1 MDNYVL
7 AQSWAR
13 ANVQDRLWYC
23 MTDADKTALAQ
34 NENIVFGD
42 KVYIISTKQIFIMG
56 NDRIPINMAAAVVET
71 PEPVATS

>member
-1 MDNYVL
+1 MDNYIL

-23 MTDADKTALAQ
+23 MTDADKTSLAQ
-34 NENIVFGD
+34 NENIAFGD

-56 NDRIPINMAAAVVET
+56 NDGKWYEM
-71 PEPVATS
+71 

>member
-13 ANVQDRLWYC
+13 ATVQDRIWYS
-23 MTDADKTALAQ
+23 MTDADTPALAQ
-34 NENIVFGD
+34 IEKNAIRD

-56 NDRIPINMAAAVVET
+56 NDGKWYEM
-71 PEPVATS
+71 

>member
-1 MDNYVL
+1 MDGYVL

-23 MTDADKTALAQ
+23 MTGADKTALAQ
-34 NENIVFGD
+34 NENIAFGD

-56 NDRIPINMAAAVVET
+56 NDGKWYEM
-71 PEPVATS
+71 

>member
-23 MTDADKTALAQ
+23 MTDADKTTLAQ
-34 NENIVFGD
+34 NENIAFGD
-42 KVYIISTKQIFIMG
+42 KVYIISTKKIFIMG
-56 NDRIPINMAAAVVET
+56 NDGIWYEM
-71 PEPVATS
+71 

>member
-23 MTDADKTALAQ
+23 MTDADKTVLAQ
-34 NENIVFGD
+34 NENSAFGD
-42 KVYIISTKQIFIMG
+42 KVYIVSTKQIFIIG
-56 NDRIPINMAAAVVET
+56 NDGIWYEM
-71 PEPVATS
+71 

>member
-34 NENIVFGD
+34 NENIAFGD
-42 KVYIISTKQIFIMG
+42 KVYIITQSKFLLWEMMENGTKCEVRA
-56 NDRIPINMAAAVVET
+56 NK
-71 PEPVATS
+71 S

>member
-23 MTDADKTALAQ
+23 MADADKTALAQ
-34 NENIVFGD
+34 NENIAFGD
-42 KVYIISTKQIFIMG
+42 KVYVISTKQIFIMG
-56 NDRIPINMAAAVVET
+56 NDGKWYEM
-71 PEPVATS
+71 